1 MRHIAFIM
9 DGNGRWA
16 DKHGKT
22 RQLGHEQGS
31 SNVYDVFLSCIE
43 LDINTATFFAMSSE
57 NMKRPKEETEFISIL
72 LDKSIKKYLPD
83 LLGNQI
89 KFNVIG
95 DISHL
100 PENIRST
107 IDHAESVTS
116 LFTKYKLNI
125 AYNYG
130 GQWDVINSIN
140 TLLSKKLEISS
151 ENLSKYLSTGSDFP
165 DLIVRTGG
173 YKRLSNFMLWQ
184 AAYSE
189 LIFLDRL
196 WPEFSSK
203 DVSNILKNYKSIKRK
218 FGNVD

>member
-1 MRHIAFIM
+1 M

-22 RQLGHEQGS
+22 RQFGHEKGS
-31 SNVYDVFLSCIE
+31 SNVYDIFLSCID

-57 NMKRPKEETEFISIL
+57 NMNRPRQETEFISIL
-72 LDKSIKKYLPD
+72 LENSIKKYLPD
-83 LLGNQI
+83 LLDNQI
-89 KFNVIG
+89 NFNVIG

-100 PENIRST
+100 PENIKET
-107 IDHAESVTS
+107 IDYAETVTS
-116 LFTKYKLNI
+116 NFTKYKLNI

-130 GQWDVINSIN
+130 GQWDVVNSIN
-140 TLLSKKLEISS
+140 TLLNKKLVISH
-151 ENLSKYLSTGSDFP
+151 ENISKYLSTGSDFP

-189 LIFLDRL
+189 LIFLDIL

-203 DVSNILKNYKSIKRK
+203 DVSNILNNYKSIKRK
-218 FGNVD
+218 FGKVD

>member
-22 RQLGHEQGS
+22 RQSGHEQGS
-31 SNVYDVFLSCIE
+31 SNVYDILLSCIE

-57 NMKRPKEETEFISIL
+57 NMKRPKEETEFISFL
-72 LDKSIKKYLPD
+72 LDKSIKKYLTD
-83 LLGNQI
+83 LLDNQI
-89 KFNVIG
+89 KFTVIG

-100 PENIRST
+100 PENIKNT
-107 IDHAESVTS
+107 IDYAETVTS
-116 LFTKYKLNI
+116 KFTKYKLNI

-130 GQWDVINSIN
+130 GQWDVVNSIN
-140 TLLSKKLEISS
+140 TLLSKKLVISC